1 MILVTGASGNVGRE
15 VAAGLARRGESV
27 RALVR
32 DPAKASL
39 PDGVQAVAGDL
50 TRPESIRSAFRDVDR
65 LFLLPGYPGVARVA
79 ADAGVTRIVQLS
91 GGSAGSGDQ
100 SNAVTRY
107 MERSEREVRET
118 EVEWTFLRPCAF
130 MSNTLRWLPQLAA
143 GDVVRAP
150 FGDVPLASVDPA
162 DIAAVAVV
170 ALVNDGHHAM
180 IYRPTGPE
188 SLLPGQQLAVLAGV
202 LRRSLRF
209 EAQANDD
216 ARRSMLETTPPE
228 YVGAFFDFYV
238 NRSIDESTVR
248 PTVRDV
254 TGRPP
259 ASLET
264 WVRNHAAEF
273 TAA

>member
-1 MILVTGASGNVGRE
+1 MILVTGATGNVGRE
-15 VAAGLARRGESV
+15 VAADLARRGEPV

-39 PDGVQAVAGDL
+39 PVGVHAVAGDL
-50 TRPESIRSAFRDVDR
+50 VRPESVRSAFRDVDR
-65 LFLLPGYPGVARVA
+65 LFLLPGYPGVARAA
-79 ADAGVTRIVQLS
+79 ADAGVARIVQLS

-107 MERSEREVRET
+107 MERSEQEVREA

-150 FGDVPLASVDPA
+150 FGDVPVASVDPA

-170 ALVNDGHHAM
+170 ALVEDGHHAM

-188 SLLPGQQLAVLAGV
+188 SLAPRRGRLCPRAQPFPRHRHREPARSGARGHGHQAAGCGRLHRGTGNGRGHQPPFGGDRRGRH
-202 LRRSLRF
+202 LR
-209 EAQANDD
+209 
-216 ARRSMLETTPPE
+216 
-228 YVGAFFDFYV
+228 
-238 NRSIDESTVR
+238 
-248 PTVRDV
+248 
-254 TGRPP
+254 
-259 ASLET
+259 
-264 WVRNHAAEF
+264 
-273 TAA
+273 